1 LNLFDSAKLHKFVS
15 QHVVVTPYPAII
27 KLMAEQDEVGTHDL
41 VMIFDEL
48 PPVADVNKL
57 G

>member
-1 LNLFDSAKLHKFVS
+1 
-15 QHVVVTPYPAII
+15 
-27 KLMAEQDEVGTHDL
+27 MAEQDEVGTHDL

-48 PPVADVNKL
+48 PPVTDVNKL